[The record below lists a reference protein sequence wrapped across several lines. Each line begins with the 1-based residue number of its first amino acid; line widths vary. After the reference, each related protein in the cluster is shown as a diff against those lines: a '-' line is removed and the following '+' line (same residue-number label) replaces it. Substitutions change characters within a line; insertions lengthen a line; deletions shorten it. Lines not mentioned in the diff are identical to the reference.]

1 MSTFQEFR
9 KQKYAEQQQI
19 NNQNLKNYLSAAKLR
34 IDDFTKTECTP
45 ENCERALKRAKVP
58 EGSISKL
65 EKNGHIGNMAKTRGV
80 SIEALLADD
89 QKINALSKQS
99 IKQTLDEKI
108 QIQFW
113 NTNHPDRQIK
123 KGRSR
128 RFVIHKNQALTEETD
143 YNTAMRNLVSYFP
156 SRLGGI
162 GRAIGG
168 VAQTFRNIMKRVD
181 RSKTTIERNNPA
193 ERFNSS
199 RDFDGELTDQ
209 HGNFKGYVI
218 SMKYQN
224 PTSGGAQ
231 DRQKDD
237 VNNTVRMCAHYIR
250 TNPTE
255 KDLVFYL
262 IMDGGGLVPRFV
274 DELKRHVDQEG
285 VGNRIF
291 VRTNS
296 S

>member
-45 ENCERALKRAKVP
+45 QNCERALKRAKVP

-65 EKNGHIGNMAKTRGV
+65 DKNGHIGNMAKTRGV

-89 QKINALSKQS
+89 QKISALSKQS

-296 S
+296 N